1 MPEVAE
7 RCLILSNDRSLLQR
21 FCTLPDT
28 LGMTIAQIMF
38 LVDIKAFGNMF
49 EDEVDPVQHEVV
61 LGENCNETKM
71 DFIGYMS
78 GNSISRPKLFQHLRF
93 AKQINLPKSD
103 AQIAAAVM
111 LSRRHGLSTE
121 QIASICRY
129 FSPGCCIRSRTLIK
143 YFFRLWSPESPPF
156 YRHVNQALS
165 ECNVEDAHL
174 LPFVL
179 YDYFEMFFW

>member
-1 MPEVAE
+1 MQEIAQLQQTACITMCVFVFDIHHNDELYEKYLAYLQCNKKCWTQMPEVAE

-93 AKQINLPKSD
+93 AKQINLPKND

-111 LSRRHGLSTE
+111 FCRRHGLSTE

-129 FSPGCCIRSRTLIK
+129 FSPGCCIRSRTL
-143 YFFRLWSPESPPF
+143 
-156 YRHVNQALS
+156 
-165 ECNVEDAHL
+165 
-174 LPFVL
+174 
-179 YDYFEMFFW
+179 